1 MTDGDDARQRW
12 FDWLPEPGQSIDA
25 LALGR
30 SGSSICARVERSAA
44 KVLVEAGLTSIR
56 PVEGELF
63 TLAVRRRTRDNGFW
77 LLQGSVHSPR
87 LEASVLRLTPL
98 ALYPRIEESS
108 GNGAGGSTKR
118 AHYELER
125 VVPKIPGFPAAG
137 PEVLEEIAAFWAAGD
152 AELAELL
159 AGELLA
165 RDLRCLD
172 AHALLGGFFL
182 NAPLEQRWTERALRH
197 FRVGVTIGELSLA
210 PEFEGFLPWRWPG
223 NRGLLRCL
231 YGYARCLERS
241 GDSDSAWESFG
252 RLLSLAPEDPMD
264 VRAALALDG
273 WDAPR
278 CES

>member
-1 MTDGDDARQRW
+1 MEEHVGQRW
-12 FDWLPEPGQSIDA
+12 SDWLPEPGQSVEA

-30 SGSSICARVERSAA
+30 SGSSICARVERGAA

-87 LEASVLRLTPL
+87 LEASVLRTRPL
-98 ALYPRIEESS
+98 ALYPRTEEVG
-108 GNGAGGSTKR
+108 GNGADGRRGR
-118 AHYELER
+118 ACYELER
-125 VVPKIPGFPAAG
+125 VVPGVPGFPANG
-137 PEVLEEIAAFWAAGD
+137 PEVLEEIAAFWASGD
-152 AELAELL
+152 ADLAELL

-165 RDLRCLD
+165 RDLRCLE

-197 FRVGVTIGELSLA
+197 FRVGVTIGELSLGD
-210 PEFEGFLPWRWPG
+210 EFDGCLPWRWRG

-231 YGYARCLERS
+231 YGYARCLERC
-241 GDSDSAWESFG
+241 GDSDAAWKSFR

-264 VRAALALDG
+264 VRETLE
-273 WDAPR
+273 R
-278 CES
+278 VT